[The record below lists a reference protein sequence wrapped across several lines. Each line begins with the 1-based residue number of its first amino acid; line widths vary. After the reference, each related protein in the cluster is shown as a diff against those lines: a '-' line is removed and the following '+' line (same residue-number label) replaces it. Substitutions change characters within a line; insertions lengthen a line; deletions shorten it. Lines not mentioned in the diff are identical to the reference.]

1 MSGDLLE
8 APENK
13 AKWYECDEIY
23 IVGGNSVSQKIADSI
38 TELFFAHEILFS
50 TRKLDEVSHTNI
62 SYSLL
67 QLGHGM

>member
-23 IVGGNSVSQKIADSI
+23 IVGGNSVSQKMNRQKN
-38 TELFFAHEILFS
+38 ERCQILCS
-50 TRKLDEVSHTNI
+50 
-62 SYSLL
+62 
-67 QLGHGM
+67 